1 MKIKSITFITLLLA
15 LIFVCSPIVAVAA
28 NNADSLGVSVVN
40 EQDSSVKYSDLFYVC
55 DTAYLLD
62 GYFTEHS

>member
-40 EQDSSVKYSDLFYVC
+40 EQDSSVKYSDLFYVY